1 MDALNELLT
10 ATIGL
15 MNLCTVSVG
24 EDAPVASLYG
34 IFWLLASDSWLLA
47 SDSQTN
53 GNILKR
59 YVMELAG

>member
-1 MDALNELLT
+1 MDALNKLLT

-24 EDAPVASLYG
+24 EDAPVARLYG
-34 IFWLLASDSWLLA
+34 IFWFLAPGFWLLVSA
-47 SDSQTN
+47 SQTD